1 MLKIGITGGIG
12 SGKSTVARVFETL
25 SIPVY
30 YADDAAKRLMQED
43 PELKKQIIGLF
54 GETAFIE
61 GKLNRPWISAQVFGN
76 PEKVTALNALVHPVT
91 IQDAKE
97 WMSRQRTP
105 YTLKEAALI
114 FESGSE
120 KELDYVIG
128 VDAPAALRIQRVI
141 ERDKTTREAILQ
153 RMHNQLD
160 EAEKIK
166 RSDFIIYND
175 GNQMVIPQVMALHLH
190 LVELS
195 KSKPTDG

>member
-12 SGKSTVARVFETL
+12 SGKSTVARVFEIL
-25 SIPVY
+25 GIPVY

-43 PELKKQIIGLF
+43 PELKKQIITLF

-61 GKLNRPWISAQVFGN
+61 GKLNRPWISEQVFGN
-76 PEKVTALNALVHPVT
+76 PEKVNALNAVVHPAT
-91 IQDAKE
+91 IRDAHD
-97 WMSRQRTP
+97 WMSRQHTP

-128 VDAPAALRIQRVI
+128 VDAPLELRIQRVI
-141 ERDKTTREAILQ
+141 ERDHTTRDAILQ
-153 RMHNQLD
+153 RMKNQLD
-160 EAEKIK
+160 ETAKMK
-166 RSDFIIYND
+166 RCDFIIHND
-175 GNQMVIPQVMALHLH
+175 GNQMVIPQVIALHQQ